1 VVAVVEQDK
10 KKHIEKQVA
19 DKEQLANISEQQGE
33 VIRNKLEEAE
43 KKHYERQS
51 EQELLAQATELADE
65 NDESAEQAKQT
76 SPAERRRGAPSR
88 KQLQGS
94 FKGQMKN
101 VQTELGPSEKLIS
114 KLIHLKVVEKVSDA
128 TSATIAR
135 PNAMLSGS
143 IAAFIAVT
151 ILYLVARHYGYSL
164 SGFET
169 ITAFCAGWI
178 LGLVYDYVSTV
189 FKRRKP

>member
-1 VVAVVEQDK
+1 MVEQDK

-65 NDESAEQAKQT
+65 SDESAEQAKQP

-101 VQTELGPSEKLIS
+101 VQTELGPGEKLIS

-128 TSATIAR
+128 TTATIAR

-169 ITAFCAGWI
+169 IAAFCAGWI